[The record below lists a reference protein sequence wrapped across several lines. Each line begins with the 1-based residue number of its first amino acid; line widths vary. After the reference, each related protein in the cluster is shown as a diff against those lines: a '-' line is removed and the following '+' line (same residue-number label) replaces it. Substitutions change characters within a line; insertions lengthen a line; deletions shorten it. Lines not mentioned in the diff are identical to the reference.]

1 MKMETYSPIEYAD
14 VKQVMKTVNDP
25 TCIAWHKKLK
35 GVKTGNCRTI
45 MKAEEKKDQVL
56 RVAEHAEVPSDSEGL
71 LGEDSLK
78 GKSPEEQR
86 EIRLTIKRF
95 FQHVARAH
103 EEAACTAGK
112 LVELVDVLDREEFNI
127 IARAGTRP
135 IIAVE
140 FPEVKKLLE
149 DKKEEVRKAEIRE
162 ELKGM
167 NIKDIVAIQ
176 NLPTP
181 LARWKDSKIL
191 LPTRYL
197 AAATHYFI
205 YSQAVQEA
213 SMMTKFVAKR
223 FNVSLSTLHRIT
235 SGRRYARGHETAKA
249 QMGEHGEVTVKVVK
263 KKEKD
268 KTAVTKIPT
277 GVQGDVDEST
287 PAQGVRKRR
296 HSSKDEEE
304 N

>member
-1 MKMETYSPIEYAD
+1 MLELVKKRAPPIPNLSQIDKHSHAINFKESNKYVRWIRDNLVELEEAAKVGGGCAQQSYTKFIELLRDGIMKMETYSPIEYAD
-14 VKQVMKTVNDP
+14 VKQVMKTIVDP

-56 RVAEHAEVPSDSEGL
+56 RAAEQAKVPSDSEGL

-86 EIRLTIKRF
+86 EIRLTIKQF
-95 FQHVARAH
+95 FQHIARAH
-103 EEAACTAGK
+103 EETSCTAGK
-112 LVELVDVLDREEFNI
+112 LVELIDVLDRKEFNT
-127 IARAGTRP
+127 IAWAGTHP
-135 IIAVE
+135 IVAVE

-149 DKKEEVRKAEIRE
+149 DKKEEVQKAEIRD

-167 NIKDIVAIQ
+167 DIKEIVAIQ

-197 AAATHYFI
+197 AVAMHYF
-205 YSQAVQEA
+205 VL
-213 SMMTKFVAKR
+213 AK
-223 FNVSLSTLHRIT
+223 
-235 SGRRYARGHETAKA
+235 
-249 QMGEHGEVTVKVVK
+249 
-263 KKEKD
+263 
-268 KTAVTKIPT
+268 PC
-277 GVQGDVDEST
+277 
-287 PAQGVRKRR
+287 KRPR
-296 HSSKDEEE
+296 
-304 N
+304 